1 MSVAW
6 ELFTTNFR
14 WMGWNLFLAFIP
26 LALSLIL
33 FKRPN
38 HIPRNSDRVLPRLA
52 WGFGVLVF
60 ILFLPNAAYTT
71 TDIIHLVRNMREPD
85 LSRSGLL
92 FLLIPQYI
100 FFFVAGFQCYV
111 LSLNKLSNYLRQQN
125 LINRVIWFEL
135 GINLICAVGV
145 YLGRFNRLNSW
156 NIVTK
161 PRILIHTITDN
172 LDSLHFLIFTLL
184 FFGVTTILYYACKR
198 VNVFILSQNH

>member
-6 ELFTTNFR
+6 ELFTTNLR

-26 LALSLIL
+26 LALSLFL
-33 FKRPN
+33 FNNQKYPPN
-38 HIPRNSDRVLPRLA
+38 NTNRVWQNLT
-52 WGFGVLVF
+52 WGLGVLVF

-71 TDIIHLVRNMREPD
+71 TDIIHLVRNLREPD

-92 FLLIPQYI
+92 FLLIPQYT

-111 LSLNKLSNYLRQQN
+111 VSLTKLSEYLHQRH
-125 LINRVIWFEL
+125 LIKHDIWFEL
-135 GINLICAVGV
+135 AINLICAVGV

-161 PRILIHTITDN
+161 PRILIDTVTDN
-172 LDSLHFLIFTLL
+172 LDSMHFLVFTLL
-184 FFGVTTILYYACKR
+184 FFGVTTIFYYICKR
-198 VNVFILSQNH
+198 INVFIFSQNN